1 MKFILSTFFL
11 LLGLVSA
18 QFQFFEQFFQ
28 GGQQQQGA
36 QQKQNV
42 PSDSNWYR
50 QNWEAGEFP
59 SSISLKFTLQ
69 PFRGFQVIFPPF
81 PRFCPPTR
89 IADTHRGQC

>member
-1 MKFILSTFFL
+1 MKFILGTIFF

-36 QQKQNV
+36 QEKQNV

-50 QNWEAGEFP
+50 QNWEGGKFP
-59 SSISLKFTLQ
+59 Q
-69 PFRGFQVIFPPF
+69 PPFR
-81 PRFCPPTR
+81 
-89 IADTHRGQC
+89 